1 MTISEKQLNKVR
13 TELKKAIDKIVA
25 ELIEW
30 DLNTLDDK
38 LIKII
43 GLTEPLIEHKDDI
56 SYKLNVY
63 QELKMEEGKP
73 VNTTEVLVRAN
84 PLFNEVLICNAQLSI
99 ADKVIR
105 TMQNRQYTM
114 SLRIKKNIDE

>member
-1 MTISEKQLNKVR
+1 MLSDKELKKIR
-13 TELKKAIDKIVA
+13 TGLKKAIDEIVDK
-25 ELIEW
+25 LIEW

-43 GLTEPLIEHKDDI
+43 GLTEPLIQYKEDV

-63 QELKMEEGKP
+63 QEAKMEEGKP
-73 VNTTEVLVRAN
+73 VNATEVLVRAN
-84 PLFNEVLICNAQLSI
+84 PLFNEVLICTAQLQI

-114 SLRIKKNIDE
+114 SLRIKKGIDE